1 MTFVFMLAAIVV
13 ITVIAL
19 LAVGKLG
26 ELPDTTSDRAPLAL
40 PDDRVLTNTDVDSL
54 RFNVGARGYRMDE
67 VDVVLDRLLPS
78 LPFPF
83 PPLPRQLRPRS
94 RPATRGLRRWR
105 RHSRPRQSPQ
115 LMWIPAPLFGTK
127 KPTFTMRKP
136 TPRLGCK
143 AIRGSGLRQ

>member
-1 MTFVFMLAAIVV
+1 MLRWSTLARDVQSWERRVTFVFMLAAIVV

-67 VDVVLDRLLPS
+67 VDVVLDRLSAEVSQRDARIAALEAALTATAVPS
-78 LPFPF
+78 VDVD
-83 PPLPRQLRPRS
+83 S
-94 RPATRGLRRWR
+94 VVVVHHEEAD
-105 RHSRPRQSPQ
+105 
-115 LMWIPAPLFGTK
+115 
-127 KPTFTMRKP
+127 PTSW
-136 TPRLGCK
+136 
-143 AIRGSGLRQ
+143 A

>member
-40 PDDRVLTNTDVDSL
+40 PDDRVLTNADVDSV

-67 VDVVLDRLLPS
+67 VDVVLDRLSAEVSERDARIAALEAALAGNAVPAVDLHGNAVAHHEEAEPS
-78 LPFPF
+78 PW
-83 PPLPRQLRPRS
+83 
-94 RPATRGLRRWR
+94 A
-105 RHSRPRQSPQ
+105 
-115 LMWIPAPLFGTK
+115 
-127 KPTFTMRKP
+127 
-136 TPRLGCK
+136 
-143 AIRGSGLRQ
+143 

>member
-40 PDDRVLTNTDVDSL
+40 PDDRVLTNNDVDSL

-67 VDVVLDRLLPS
+67 VDVVLDRLSAEVSQRDARIAALEAALTATAVPS
-78 LPFPF
+78 TDVD
-83 PPLPRQLRPRS
+83 S
-94 RPATRGLRRWR
+94 GAVI
-105 RHSRPRQSPQ
+105 RHEEAD
-115 LMWIPAPLFGTK
+115 IHHEEAD
-127 KPTFTMRKP
+127 PT
-136 TPRLGCK
+136 
-143 AIRGSGLRQ
+143 SWV